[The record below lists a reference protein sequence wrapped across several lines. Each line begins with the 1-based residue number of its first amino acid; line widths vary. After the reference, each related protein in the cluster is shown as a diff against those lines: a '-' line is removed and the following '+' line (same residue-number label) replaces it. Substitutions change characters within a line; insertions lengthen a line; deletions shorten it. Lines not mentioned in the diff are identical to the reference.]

1 MALRWLGTKG
11 SRNGK
16 KFGLQW
22 MSTSQYPADWE
33 KLARK
38 ELGNDLE
45 LKDVEWITPEG
56 IRLKPLYTAQ
66 DVPPIAVPS
75 SSSVGNGS
83 DAPGIFPYKRG
94 PYATMYTVK
103 PWVRCLFPFH
113 ICITSNPIL
122 TTPYP
127 HSTDDQT
134 VCWLFHCRRI
144 QQVLQE
150 EPGSRATGALGGV

>member
-16 KFGLQW
+16 KFRLQW
-22 MSTSQYPADWE
+22 MSTTQYPADWE

-45 LKDVEWITPEG
+45 PKDVEWITPEG

-66 DVPPIAVPS
+66 DIAAAD
-75 SSSVGNGS
+75 GGS

-103 PWVRCLFPFH
+103 PWVCPSLPL
-113 ICITSNPIL
+113 IL
-122 TTPYP
+122 CNIN
-127 HSTDDQT
+127 HLS
-134 VCWLFHCRRI
+134 
-144 QQVLQE
+144 
-150 EPGSRATGALGGV
+150 